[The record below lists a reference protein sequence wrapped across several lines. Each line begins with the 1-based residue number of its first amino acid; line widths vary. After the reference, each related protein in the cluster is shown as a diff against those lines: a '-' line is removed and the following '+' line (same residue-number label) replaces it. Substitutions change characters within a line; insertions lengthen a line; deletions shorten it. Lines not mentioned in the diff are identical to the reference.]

1 VAVALLK
8 VYDEPS
14 QTVAF
19 GPAEA
24 VALFTMVSV
33 IELLAFPQGEFP
45 IAVNVNV
52 TAPEVIS
59 AALGV

>member
-1 VAVALLK
+1 MAVALFK

-14 QTVAF
+14 QIVAF

-24 VALFTMVSV
+24 VALFTMVRI
-33 IELLAFPQGEFP
+33 IELVAFPQGEFP

-52 TAPEVIS
+52 TLPEVIS